1 MVVVFLR
8 CLSWRLSTKS
18 SWGFLCAPR
27 KTNGNASVQEE
38 CHPDLASPRPLHPS
52 GALDEVAMVVAA
64 MHSAVLV
71 AEKSD
76 VVSTT
81 ERTLNPTRMDHP
93 GRAYTCACDWNWT
106 TAVSTA
112 TGMCCGASFDEA
124 PLLLAAAHSS
134 DTIAEV
140 ASVVDLA
147 EGAAPRVKCRR
158 LKRSGIVP
166 TCDGW
171 LWVLSF
177 TLVGHGEEWA
187 DFVVACGLVR
197 VDTGILLGSR
207 FRQLS
212 SIAIALGHLVVAVA
226 APATA
231 TIVDGAPTAPEAP
244 SAPAAAHPPTRRRR
258 LQRCGVQGF
267 LLPALDLRLGVL
279 RLGLIGHLQV
289 GTFVA
294 LLSVALALGHLVV
307 AVAVPATTTVVDG
320 APTAPEAPGA
330 PAAAHPC
337 EAPAEIADMVGS
349 AELHPPARGRRLQ
362 RCGVQGFFLPTLELP
377 H

>member
-1 MVVVFLR
+1 M
-8 CLSWRLSTKS
+8 RLPTKS

-38 CHPDLASPRPLHPS
+38 RRLDLASPRPLHAS

-76 VVSTT
+76 VVSTA

-93 GRAYTCACDWNWT
+93 GRASTCPCDWRWT
-106 TAVSTA
+106 TVVSTA
-112 TGMCCGASFDEA
+112 TGMCCGATFDEA
-124 PLLLAAAHSS
+124 PSLLAAAHSS
-134 DTIAEV
+134 DAIAEV

-147 EGAAPRVKCRR
+147 EGAAPRMKCCR

-171 LWVLSF
+171 LWVLGF

-187 DFVVACGLVR
+187 DFVVARGLVR
-197 VDTGILLGSR
+197 VDTGILVVNGNC

-212 SIAIALGHLVVAVA
+212 SI
-226 APATA
+226 
-231 TIVDGAPTAPEAP
+231 
-244 SAPAAAHPPTRRRR
+244 
-258 LQRCGVQGF
+258 
-267 LLPALDLRLGVL
+267 
-279 RLGLIGHLQV
+279 
-289 GTFVA
+289 
-294 LLSVALALGHLVV
+294 ALALGHLVV
-307 AVAVPATTTVVDG
+307 AVAMPTATTIVDET
-320 APTAPEAPGA
+320 PTAHEAPSA
-330 PAAAHPC
+330 PAATHSC

-349 AELHPPARGRRLQ
+349 AELSSPARGRRLQ
-362 RCGVQGFFLPTLELP
+362 RCGVQGFLLPTLGLIGHLQIETFVALLSVAFTLGHLIVRP
-377 H
+377 GTV

>member
-1 MVVVFLR
+1 M
-8 CLSWRLSTKS
+8 RLPTKS

-38 CHPDLASPRPLHPS
+38 CHLDLASPRPLHLS

-76 VVSTT
+76 VVSTA

-93 GRAYTCACDWNWT
+93 GRASTCPCDWRWT
-106 TAVSTA
+106 TVVSTA
-112 TGMCCGASFDEA
+112 TGMCCGATFDEA
-124 PLLLAAAHSS
+124 PSLLAAAHSS
-134 DTIAEV
+134 DAIAEV

-147 EGAAPRVKCRR
+147 EGAAPRMKCCR

-226 APATA
+226 VPATT

-244 SAPAAAHPPTRRRR
+244 S
-258 LQRCGVQGF
+258 
-267 LLPALDLRLGVL
+267 
-279 RLGLIGHLQV
+279 
-289 GTFVA
+289 
-294 LLSVALALGHLVV
+294 
-307 AVAVPATTTVVDG
+307 
-320 APTAPEAPGA
+320 A

-362 RCGVQGFFLPTLELP
+362 RCGVQGFLLPTLDLRLGVLRLGLIG
-377 H
+377 HLQVGTFVALLR